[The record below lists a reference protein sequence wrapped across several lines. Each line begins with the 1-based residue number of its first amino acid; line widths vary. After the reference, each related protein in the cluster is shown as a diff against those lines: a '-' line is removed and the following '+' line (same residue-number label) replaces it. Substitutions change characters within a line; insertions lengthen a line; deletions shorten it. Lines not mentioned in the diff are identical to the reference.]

1 MGYLVKFGNQNRA
14 RYRLDW
20 RLDVV
25 INEDQD
31 RTRMGHGPENLAIL
45 RPMPINTIKKRGLQR
60 IAARKVQKRQLE
72 RERPLPALDAIL
84 YSDSLGNRPEFSP
97 HRTKAS
103 SRRGRKSDARGS
115 PGPAAT
121 GKNLKRPAHR
131 PSPPDRNRSPVCRG
145 VFPEARLLER
155 FSRATV
161 SRTTDRGCN
170 PISEIPVYR
179 GKLHNTEIG
188 GTKN

>member
-1 MGYLVKFGNQNRA
+1 MRETAEKTTTETAYYLLSSALTPERFNEVA
-14 RYRLDW
+14 RQHWGVENSLHW

-103 SRRGRKSDARGS
+103 SRRGRKSDARCS
-115 PGPAAT
+115 LGPPAT
-121 GKNLKRPAHR
+121 GKSPKTLSQRTNLPRIARVTRCAGEFAKRLDCR
-131 PSPPDRNRSPVCRG
+131 RDFQVQLCWENR
-145 VFPEARLLER
+145 
-155 FSRATV
+155 
-161 SRTTDRGCN
+161 
-170 PISEIPVYR
+170 
-179 GKLHNTEIG
+179 
-188 GTKN
+188 